1 MPFFLF
7 QDRAAAIKILDQ
19 LVDEL
24 LVVPTDEFYFA
35 KIRPELHP
43 FYLSHTFASK
53 TLMFF
58 VDPRGV
64 QYIWYLNSSIGYY
77 VVSKCLNT
85 AIGAGQR
92 W

>member
-1 MPFFLF
+1 MPSFLL

-19 LVDEL
+19 EVDEV
-24 LVVPTDEFYFA
+24 LVVPTDEFYFS

-64 QYIWYLNSSIGYY
+64 QYIWYFNSSIGYY

-85 AIGAGQR
+85 AISAGQR

>member
-1 MPFFLF
+1 MPSFLL
-7 QDRAAAIKILDQ
+7 QDCDAAIKILDQ

-24 LVVPTDEFYFA
+24 LVVPTYEFYFA
-35 KIRPELHP
+35 RIRPALHP

-53 TLMFF
+53 CLMFF

-64 QYIWYLNSSIGYY
+64 QYIWYFNSSIGYY

-85 AIGAGQR
+85 AISAGQR